1 MEENEIE
8 LHPEEVKQR
17 QDAYSSLTDLN
28 GIDVFSTEFQNT
40 VKKVIQEKNQKE
52 KEKKEEIFVNKII
65 IHQDYDIQLS
75 TQLFLNEEELVLS
88 HNYSENNAGW
98 SLMDVSLV
106 LIAVF
111 AVSALYLF
119 FFQDRKVKKR

>member
-40 VKKVIQEKNQKE
+40 VKKVIQGKDQKE
-52 KEKKEEIFVNKII
+52 KEKKEEIFVNKIMVQ
-65 IHQDYDIQLS
+65 QDYDIQLS

-88 HNYSENNAGW
+88 HNYSENNAEW
-98 SLMDVSLV
+98 SLMDISLV
-106 LIAVF
+106 LIAVL
-111 AVSALYLF
+111 AVSALYMF
-119 FFQDRKVKKR
+119 FFQDRKVKK

>member
-40 VKKVIQEKNQKE
+40 VKKVIQGKSQKE
-52 KEKKEEIFVNKII
+52 KEKKEEIFVNKIMVQ
-65 IHQDYDIQLS
+65 QDYDIQLS

-98 SLMDVSLV
+98 SLMDISLV
-106 LIAVF
+106 LIAVL

-119 FFQDRKVKKR
+119 FFQDRKVKK

>member
-40 VKKVIQEKNQKE
+40 VKKVIQGKAQKE
-52 KEKKEEIFVNKII
+52 KEKKEEIFVNKIMVQ
-65 IHQDYDIQLS
+65 QDYDIQLS

-88 HNYSENNAGW
+88 HNYSENNAEW
-98 SLMDVSLV
+98 SLMDISLV
-106 LIAVF
+106 LIAVL

-119 FFQDRKVKKR
+119 FFQDRKVKK

>member
-40 VKKVIQEKNQKE
+40 VKKVIQGKDQKE
-52 KEKKEEIFVNKII
+52 KEKKEEIFVNKIMVQ
-65 IHQDYDIQLS
+65 QDYDIQLS
-75 TQLFLNEEELVLS
+75 TQLFLNAEELVLS
-88 HNYSENNAGW
+88 HNYSENNAEW
-98 SLMDVSLV
+98 SLMDISLV
-106 LIAVF
+106 LIAVL

-119 FFQDRKVKKR
+119 FFQDRKVKK

>member
-40 VKKVIQEKNQKE
+40 VKKVIQGKDQKE
-52 KEKKEEIFVNKII
+52 KEKKEEIFVNKIMVQ
-65 IHQDYDIQLS
+65 QDYDIQLS

-88 HNYSENNAGW
+88 HNYSENNAEW
-98 SLMDVSLV
+98 SLMDISLV
-106 LIAVF
+106 LIAVL

-119 FFQDRKVKKR
+119 FFQDRKVKK